1 MSPPDRKR
9 ATALS
14 YNQGGAQG
22 APKIVAQGQGL
33 IADKILELARAAG
46 VPIREDAALAN
57 ALESLEIGM
66 EIPEELYIAVAE
78 ALAWAYKLDRA
89 SRPRLKAS

>member
-1 MSPPDRKR
+1 MSPPERKR

-14 YNQGGAQG
+14 YKQGGEG

-57 ALESLEIGM
+57 ALESLEIGT
-66 EIPEELYIAVAE
+66 EIPEDLYVAVAE
-78 ALAWAYKLDRA
+78 ALAWAYRLDRA
-89 SRPRLKAS
+89 SSAA

>member
-1 MSPPDRKR
+1 MSQPERKR

-14 YNQGGAQG
+14 YRQGNDS

-46 VPIREDAALAN
+46 VPVREDAALAN
-57 ALESLEIGM
+57 ALQSLEIGM
-66 EIPEELYIAVAE
+66 EIPEDLYIAVAE

-89 SRPRLKAS
+89 SRQAA

>member
-1 MSPPDRKR
+1 MSPPERRR
-9 ATALS
+9 ATAMS
-14 YNQGGAQG
+14 YNQASGQG

-57 ALESLEIGM
+57 ALESLEIGL
-66 EIPEELYIAVAE
+66 EIPEDLYVAVAE
-78 ALAWAYKLDRA
+78 ALAWAYKLDSATRA
-89 SRPRLKAS
+89 RLKAS

>member
-14 YNQGGAQG
+14 YRQGGEG

-57 ALESLEIGM
+57 ALESLDIGM
-66 EIPEELYIAVAE
+66 EIPEDLYVAVAE

-89 SRPRLKAS
+89 SRAA

>member
-9 ATALS
+9 ATAMS
-14 YNQGGAQG
+14 YRNGGGEG

-57 ALESLEIGM
+57 ALASLEIGV
-66 EIPEELYIAVAE
+66 EIPEDLYVAVAE

-89 SRPRLKAS
+89 TRRA

>member
-1 MSPPDRKR
+1 MSPPERKR
-9 ATALS
+9 ATAMS
-14 YNQGGAQG
+14 YRQGSGDG

-66 EIPEELYIAVAE
+66 EIPEDLYVAVAE
-78 ALAWAYKLDRA
+78 ALAWAYKLDKA
-89 SRPRLKAS
+89 SRPRLNTA